1 MTKMLK
7 KILNENNF
15 LNEILTILR
24 SGADSKTLND
34 RLSDY
39 HDNDIAEAFEQL
51 NENERKAL
59 YPMLGAERIS
69 EIFSYIEDPDEYLRE
84 LGIDGAAQ
92 VLSLM
97 DSDDAVD
104 AMDDLDL
111 STRKRLVDLM
121 DDNSSH
127 DVKLIMSYSN
137 DEIGS
142 LMTTNYIVIKNTLN
156 VRQAMQELISQA
168 GENDNISTVYVTNK
182 HDKFFGAIDLK
193 DLIVARADTP
203 LSDIIMLS
211 YPYVSDHAKIDECI
225 ERLKD
230 YAEDSIPVID
240 GSKRLIGVITAE
252 DLMEASDEELS
263 EDYAKLGGL
272 SEQEDLEESTF
283 VSVKKRLPWLIIL
296 LFLGIGVSSIVGI
309 FETVVAILPIVICFQ
324 SLILDMAGNVGT
336 QSLAVTIRVLAD
348 DQVSG
353 ADKLRLVTKEM
364 RIGFFNGLF
373 LGIMAFMFIGG
384 YICIF
389 KHNPVHYAFLISGC
403 VGLSLMVAMVI
414 SSLVG
419 TLIPIFFNKIKID
432 PAVASGPLI
441 TTVNDLVAVISYY
454 GLVWI
459 LLINVLN
466 MGG

>member
-39 HDNDIAEAFEQL
+39 HGNDIAEAFEQL

-59 YPMLGAERIS
+59 YPVLGAERIS

-104 AMDDLDL
+104 AIDDLDL

-127 DVKLIMSYSN
+127 DVKLIMSYSD

-156 VRQAMQELISQA
+156 IRQAMQELISQA

-193 DLIVARADTP
+193 DLIIARADTP

-353 ADKLRLVTKEM
+353 ADKLRLVTKEI

-403 VGLSLMVAMVI
+403 VGLSLIVAMVI

>member
-24 SGADSKTLND
+24 SGADSKTLSD

-59 YPMLGAERIS
+59 YPVLGAERIS

-121 DDNSSH
+121 DNNSSH

-211 YPYVSDHAKIDECI
+211 YPYVSDHTKIDECI

-336 QSLAVTIRVLAD
+336 QSLAVTLRVLAD

-384 YICIF
+384 YIWVF
-389 KHNPVHYAFLISGC
+389 KHNPLYYSFLISGC
-403 VGLSLMVAMVI
+403 VGLSLVVAMVI

-419 TLIPIFFNKIKID
+419 TLIPIFFNRIKID

-454 GLVWI
+454 GLVWV

>member
-15 LNEILTILR
+15 LDEILTILR
-24 SGADSKTLND
+24 SGADSRTLND

-59 YPMLGAERIS
+59 YPVLGAERIS

-121 DDNSSH
+121 DDDSSQ
-127 DVKLIMSYSN
+127 DVKLIMSYN
-137 DEIGS
+137 DDEIGS

-419 TLIPIFFNKIKID
+419 TLIPILFNKIKID

>member
-59 YPMLGAERIS
+59 YPVLGAERIS

-127 DVKLIMSYSN
+127 DVKLIMSYSD

-353 ADKLRLVTKEM
+353 ADKLRLVTKEI

-403 VGLSLMVAMVI
+403 VGLSLIVAMVI

>member
-59 YPMLGAERIS
+59 YPVLGAERIS

-193 DLIVARADTP
+193 DLIIARADTP

-353 ADKLRLVTKEM
+353 ADKLRLVTKEI

-389 KHNPVHYAFLISGC
+389 KQNPVHYAFLISGC

>member
-39 HDNDIAEAFEQL
+39 HGNDIAEAFEQL

-59 YPMLGAERIS
+59 YPVLGAERIS

-111 STRKRLVDLM
+111 SMRKRLVDLM

-127 DVKLIMSYSN
+127 DIKLIMSYSD

-193 DLIVARADTP
+193 DLIIARADTP

-353 ADKLRLVTKEM
+353 ADKLRLVTKEI

-389 KHNPVHYAFLISGC
+389 KQNPVHYAFLISGC

>member
-7 KILNENNF
+7 KILTENNF
-15 LNEILTILR
+15 LDEILTILR
-24 SGADSKTLND
+24 SGADSRTLND

-59 YPMLGAERIS
+59 YPVLGAERIS

-84 LGIDGAAQ
+84 LGIDSAAQ

-111 STRKRLVDLM
+111 SMRKRLVDLM

-419 TLIPIFFNKIKID
+419 TLIPILFNKIKID

>member
-1 MTKMLK
+1 MTRMLK

-15 LNEILTILR
+15 LDEILTILR
-24 SGADSKTLND
+24 SGADSRTLND

-51 NENERKAL
+51 NEDERKAL
-59 YPMLGAERIS
+59 YPVLGAERIS

-121 DDNSSH
+121 DDDSSH
-127 DVKLIMSYSN
+127 DVKLIMSYN
-137 DEIGS
+137 DDEIGS

-182 HDKFFGAIDLK
+182 RDKFFGAIDLK

-353 ADKLRLVTKEM
+353 SDKLRLVTKEM

-419 TLIPIFFNKIKID
+419 TLIPILFNKIKID

>member
-59 YPMLGAERIS
+59 YPVLGAERIS

-111 STRKRLVDLM
+111 SMRKRLVDLM

>member
-59 YPMLGAERIS
+59 YPVLGAERIS

-97 DSDDAVD
+97 DSDDAID

-121 DDNSSH
+121 DNNSSH
-127 DVKLIMSYSN
+127 DVKLIMSYSD

-272 SEQEDLEESTF
+272 SEQEDLKESTF

-309 FETVVAILPIVICFQ
+309 FGTVVAILPIVICFQ

-353 ADKLRLVTKEM
+353 ADKLRLVTKEI

>member
-59 YPMLGAERIS
+59 YPVLGAERIS

-97 DSDDAVD
+97 DSDDVVD

>member
-59 YPMLGAERIS
+59 YPVLGAERIS

-127 DVKLIMSYSN
+127 DIKLIMSYSD

-193 DLIVARADTP
+193 DLIIARADTP

-353 ADKLRLVTKEM
+353 ADKLRLVTKEI

-403 VGLSLMVAMVI
+403 VGLSLIVAMVI

>member
-59 YPMLGAERIS
+59 YPVLGAERIS

-156 VRQAMQELISQA
+156 IRQAMQELISQA

-193 DLIVARADTP
+193 DLIIARADTP

-353 ADKLRLVTKEM
+353 ADKLRLVTKEI

-389 KHNPVHYAFLISGC
+389 KQNPVHYAFLISGC

>member
-39 HDNDIAEAFEQL
+39 HGNDIAEAFEQL

-59 YPMLGAERIS
+59 YPVLGAERIS

-104 AMDDLDL
+104 AIDDLDL

-127 DVKLIMSYSN
+127 DVKLIMSYSD

-156 VRQAMQELISQA
+156 IRQAMQELISQA

-193 DLIVARADTP
+193 DLIIARADTP

-403 VGLSLMVAMVI
+403 VGLSLIVAMVI

-419 TLIPIFFNKIKID
+419 TLIPIFFNEIKID

>member
-24 SGADSKTLND
+24 SGADSRTLND

-59 YPMLGAERIS
+59 YPVLGAERIS

-121 DDNSSH
+121 DDDSSQ
-127 DVKLIMSYSN
+127 DIKLIMSYSD

>member
-59 YPMLGAERIS
+59 YPVLGAERIS

-127 DVKLIMSYSN
+127 DVKLIMSYSD

-193 DLIVARADTP
+193 DLIIARADTP

-211 YPYVSDHAKIDECI
+211 YPYVSDHTKIDECI

-263 EDYAKLGGL
+263 EDYARLGGL

>member
-59 YPMLGAERIS
+59 YPVLGAERIS

-111 STRKRLVDLM
+111 SMRKRLVDLM

-127 DVKLIMSYSN
+127 DIKLIMSYSD

-353 ADKLRLVTKEM
+353 ADKLRLVTKEI

-389 KHNPVHYAFLISGC
+389 KQNPVHYAFLISGC

>member
-59 YPMLGAERIS
+59 YPVLGAERIS

-121 DDNSSH
+121 DNNSSH

-193 DLIVARADTP
+193 NLIVARADTP

-384 YICIF
+384 YIWVF
-389 KHNPVHYAFLISGC
+389 KHNPLYYSFLISGC
-403 VGLSLMVAMVI
+403 VGLSLVVAMVI

-419 TLIPIFFNKIKID
+419 TLIPIFFNRIKID

-454 GLVWI
+454 GLVWV

>member
-7 KILNENNF
+7 KTLNENNF

-59 YPMLGAERIS
+59 YPVLGAERIS

-127 DVKLIMSYSN
+127 DIKLIMSYSD

-193 DLIVARADTP
+193 DLIIARADTP

-353 ADKLRLVTKEM
+353 ADKLRLVTKEI

-389 KHNPVHYAFLISGC
+389 KQNPVHYAFLISGC

>member
-59 YPMLGAERIS
+59 YPVLGAERIS

-127 DVKLIMSYSN
+127 DVKLIMSYSD

-193 DLIVARADTP
+193 DLIIARADTP

-336 QSLAVTIRVLAD
+336 QALAVTIRVLAD

-353 ADKLRLVTKEM
+353 ADKLRLVTKEI

-403 VGLSLMVAMVI
+403 VGLSLIVAMVI

>member
-24 SGADSKTLND
+24 SGADSRTLND

-59 YPMLGAERIS
+59 YPVLGAERIS

-121 DDNSSH
+121 DDDSSQ
-127 DVKLIMSYSN
+127 DVKLIMSYN
-137 DEIGS
+137 DDEIGS

-419 TLIPIFFNKIKID
+419 TLIPILFNKIKID

>member
-59 YPMLGAERIS
+59 YPVLGAERIS

-127 DVKLIMSYSN
+127 DIKLIMSYSD

-168 GENDNISTVYVTNK
+168 GEKDNISTVYVTNK

-193 DLIVARADTP
+193 DLIIARADTP

-353 ADKLRLVTKEM
+353 ADKLRLVTKEI

-403 VGLSLMVAMVI
+403 VGLSLIVAMVI

>member
-59 YPMLGAERIS
+59 YPVLGAERIS

-111 STRKRLVDLM
+111 SMRKRLVDLM

-127 DVKLIMSYSN
+127 DIKLIMSYSD

-193 DLIVARADTP
+193 DLIIARADTP

-403 VGLSLMVAMVI
+403 VGLSLIVAMVI

>member
-15 LNEILTILR
+15 LDEILTILR
-24 SGADSKTLND
+24 SGADSRTLND

-59 YPMLGAERIS
+59 YPVLGAERIS
-69 EIFSYIEDPDEYLRE
+69 EIFSYIEDPDEYLHE

-121 DDNSSH
+121 DDDSSH
-127 DVKLIMSYSN
+127 DVKLIMSYSD

-419 TLIPIFFNKIKID
+419 TLIPILFNKIKID

>member
-7 KILNENNF
+7 KVLNENNF

-24 SGADSKTLND
+24 SGADSKTLSD

-59 YPMLGAERIS
+59 YPVLGAERIS

-121 DDNSSH
+121 DNNSSH

-324 SLILDMAGNVGT
+324 SLILDMAGNIGT

-353 ADKLRLVTKEM
+353 ADKLRLVTKEI

-373 LGIMAFMFIGG
+373 LGTMAFMFIGG

>member
-15 LNEILTILR
+15 SNEILTILR
-24 SGADSKTLND
+24 SGADSKTLSD

-59 YPMLGAERIS
+59 YPVLGAERIS

-121 DDNSSH
+121 DNNSSH
-127 DVKLIMSYSN
+127 DVKLIMSYSD

-252 DLMEASDEELS
+252 DLMEVSDEEMS

-272 SEQEDLEESTF
+272 TEQEDLNESTF

-324 SLILDMAGNVGT
+324 SLILDMAGNIGT

-353 ADKLRLVTKEM
+353 ADKLRLVTKEI

-419 TLIPIFFNKIKID
+419 TIIPIFFNRIKID

-454 GLVWI
+454 GLVWV

>member
-7 KILNENNF
+7 KILTENNF
-15 LNEILTILR
+15 LDEILTILR
-24 SGADSKTLND
+24 SGADSRTLND

-39 HDNDIAEAFEQL
+39 HDNDIAEVFEQL

-59 YPMLGAERIS
+59 YPVLGAERIS

-111 STRKRLVDLM
+111 SMRKRLVDLM

>member
-15 LNEILTILR
+15 LDEILTILR

-51 NENERKAL
+51 NEDERKAL
-59 YPMLGAERIS
+59 YPVLGAERIS

-121 DDNSSH
+121 DDDSSH
-127 DVKLIMSYSN
+127 DVKLIMSYSD

-419 TLIPIFFNKIKID
+419 TLIPILFNKIKID

>member
-59 YPMLGAERIS
+59 YPVLGAERIS

-127 DVKLIMSYSN
+127 DVKLIMSYSD

-193 DLIVARADTP
+193 DLIIARADTP

-225 ERLKD
+225 GRLKD

-353 ADKLRLVTKEM
+353 ADKLRLVTKEI

-389 KHNPVHYAFLISGC
+389 KQNPVHYAFLISGC

>member
-7 KILNENNF
+7 KILNGNNF

-59 YPMLGAERIS
+59 YPVLGAERIS

-127 DVKLIMSYSN
+127 DVKLIMSYSD

-193 DLIVARADTP
+193 DLIIARADTP

-403 VGLSLMVAMVI
+403 VGLSLIVAMVI

>member
-24 SGADSKTLND
+24 SGADSKTLSD

-59 YPMLGAERIS
+59 YPVLGAERIS

-121 DDNSSH
+121 DNNSSH

-348 DQVSG
+348 NQVSG
-353 ADKLRLVTKEM
+353 TEKLRLVTKEM

-403 VGLSLMVAMVI
+403 VGLSLIVAMVI

-454 GLVWI
+454 GLVWV

>member
-59 YPMLGAERIS
+59 YPVLGAERIS

-104 AMDDLDL
+104 AIDDLDL

-127 DVKLIMSYSN
+127 DVKLIMSYSD

-156 VRQAMQELISQA
+156 IRQAMQELISQA

-193 DLIVARADTP
+193 DLIIARADTP

-403 VGLSLMVAMVI
+403 VGLSLIVAMVI

-454 GLVWI
+454 GLVWV

>member
-24 SGADSKTLND
+24 SGADSKTLSD

-59 YPMLGAERIS
+59 YPVLGAERIS

-121 DDNSSH
+121 DNNSSH

-353 ADKLRLVTKEM
+353 ADKLRLVTKEI

-384 YICIF
+384 YIWVF
-389 KHNPVHYAFLISGC
+389 KHNPLYYSFLISGC
-403 VGLSLMVAMVI
+403 VGLSLVVAMVI

-419 TLIPIFFNKIKID
+419 TLIPIFFNRIKID

-454 GLVWI
+454 GLVWV

>member
-59 YPMLGAERIS
+59 YPVLGAERIS
-69 EIFSYIEDPDEYLRE
+69 EIFSYIEDPDKYLRE

-127 DVKLIMSYSN
+127 DVKLIMSYSD

-193 DLIVARADTP
+193 DLIIARADTP

-353 ADKLRLVTKEM
+353 ADKLRLVTKEI

-403 VGLSLMVAMVI
+403 VGLSLIVAMVI

>member
-15 LNEILTILR
+15 SNEILTILR
-24 SGADSKTLND
+24 SGADSKTLSD

-59 YPMLGAERIS
+59 YPVLGAERIS

-121 DDNSSH
+121 DNNSSH
-127 DVKLIMSYSN
+127 DVKLIMSYSD

-364 RIGFFNGLF
+364 RIGFFNGLC

-384 YICIF
+384 YIWVF
-389 KHNPVHYAFLISGC
+389 KHNPLYYSFLISGC
-403 VGLSLMVAMVI
+403 VGLSLVVAMVI

-419 TLIPIFFNKIKID
+419 TLIPIFFNRIKID

-454 GLVWI
+454 GLVWV

>member
-59 YPMLGAERIS
+59 YPVLGAERIS

-127 DVKLIMSYSN
+127 DVKLIMSYSD

-193 DLIVARADTP
+193 DLIIARADTP

-403 VGLSLMVAMVI
+403 VGLSLIVAMVI

>member
-59 YPMLGAERIS
+59 YPVLGAERIS

-111 STRKRLVDLM
+111 SMRKRLVDLM
-121 DDNSSH
+121 DNNSSH
-127 DVKLIMSYSN
+127 DVKLIMSYSD

-272 SEQEDLEESTF
+272 SEQEDLKESTF

-309 FETVVAILPIVICFQ
+309 FGTVVAILPIVICFQ

-353 ADKLRLVTKEM
+353 ADKLRLVTKEI

>member
-59 YPMLGAERIS
+59 YPVLGAERIS

-84 LGIDGAAQ
+84 LGIDSAAQ

-121 DDNSSH
+121 DDDSSH
-127 DVKLIMSYSN
+127 DVKLIMSYSD